1 MDVINSGF
9 RGLIEQGFRNR
20 PALSPD
26 RNRKVQNHTDTA
38 AESVFDGLGGRQEA
52 SNE

>member
-9 RGLIEQGFRNR
+9 RGLIEYGFRGW
-20 PALSPD
+20 PAGFPD

-38 AESVFDGLGGRQEA
+38 AESVFDGFGGQA
-52 SNE
+52 GGVK